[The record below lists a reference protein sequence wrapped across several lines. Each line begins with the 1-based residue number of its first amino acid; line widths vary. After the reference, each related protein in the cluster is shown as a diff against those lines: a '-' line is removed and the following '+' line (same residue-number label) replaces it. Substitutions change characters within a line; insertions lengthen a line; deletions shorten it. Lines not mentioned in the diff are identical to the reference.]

1 MNNMFTN
8 TGLASYLPTN
18 YFYNSL
24 GTSTASDL
32 LNPKKLAGNG
42 FVGINSAGNNG
53 SGSGG
58 FFADIGGLGGVAG
71 ILQGLSGL
79 AGAYSAYKG
88 LGLAKEQFAF
98 EKGLANR
105 NLANQAKI
113 INTGYDN
120 AAQVAAGMIGGQ
132 DAQGN
137 YGFTDPAIVERY
149 AQAAK
154 DKYVDGSPIG

>member
-1 MNNMFTN
+1 MAYNFNSSLGFLGNVPYMN
-8 TGLASYLPTN
+8 GLANTIV
-18 YFYNSL
+18 
-24 GTSTASDL
+24 ASDL
-32 LNPKKLAGNG
+32 INTKKLAGNG
-42 FVGINSAGNNG
+42 FVDINSAGNNG

-88 LGLAKEQFAF
+88 LGLAKDQFAF

>member
-42 FVGINSAGNNG
+42 FDG

-58 FFADIGGLGGVAG
+58 FFADIGGLGDVAG
-71 ILQGLSGL
+71 IIQGLSGL

-88 LGLAKEQFAF
+88 LGLAKDQFAF

-120 AAQVAAGMIGGQ
+120 AAQVAAGMIGGK